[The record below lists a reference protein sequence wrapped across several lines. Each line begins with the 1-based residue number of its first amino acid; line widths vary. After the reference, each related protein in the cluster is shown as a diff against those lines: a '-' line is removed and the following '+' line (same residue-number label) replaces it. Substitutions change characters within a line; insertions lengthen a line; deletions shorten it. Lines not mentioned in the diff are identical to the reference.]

1 MLRYK
6 EIKQQIDT
14 IITSMRP
21 AEALPSREALCKSLD
36 TTRSTLDKA
45 IKELVAEGK
54 LVTRG
59 GSGTYVAGEPLRQP
73 DEIKSIGV
81 LLPNNTHLSYRELI
95 RGIEEVMHEKDV
107 NVILCNTDNDIHKQ
121 NQYLSRLIQSKV
133 IGLIIVPALYFD
145 ITKDYV
151 LYSRLI
157 SNQFPVVFCF
167 RGIDGLTS
175 APLVCYNNF
184 YGGYIATKHL
194 ITQGYRHI
202 AYIAE
207 KTLRTSL
214 DRFQGYMAALLE
226 AGLEINRSMIIL
238 EPENRGYE
246 EMTCILQSDAQVDAV
261 FCQADCLVPHIYR
274 AIRDAGLRIS
284 DDIGVIGFD
293 NSDCCVTESPTI
305 TALGNKD
312 AEIGI
317 KAAQIL
323 WKNME
328 KTEEEKSFPYFLFSP
343 DIIVRESCRGP
354 KPKT

>member
-14 IITSMRP
+14 IIASMRP

-59 GSGTYVAGEPLRQP
+59 GSGTYVAGDVSGQP
-73 DEIKSIGV
+73 NEIKSIGV
-81 LLPNNTHLSYRELI
+81 LLPNNTHLSYRMLI
-95 RGIEEVMHEKDV
+95 SGIEEFMHTKDV
-107 NVILCNTDNDIHKQ
+107 NVILCNTDNDIDKQ

-133 IGLIIVPALYFD
+133 IGLIVVPALYFD
-145 ITKDYV
+145 ITKNYV
-151 LYSRLI
+151 LYSRLM
-157 SNQFPVVFCF
+157 QHRFPVVFCF
-167 RGIDGLTS
+167 RGIDGLTN

-202 AYIAE
+202 AYISE

-226 AGLEINRSMIIL
+226 AGLEINRSMVIL
-238 EPENRGYE
+238 EPESRGYE
-246 EMTCILQSDAQVDAV
+246 EMTRILHSGAEVDAV
-261 FCQADCLVPHIYR
+261 FCQADCLAPHVYR
-274 AIRDAGLRIS
+274 AIRDAGLRVS

-293 NSDCCVTESPTI
+293 NSDCCVTETPAVTS
-305 TALGNKD
+305 LGNCD
-312 AEIGI
+312 AEIGM

-323 WKNME
+323 WKAIEN
-328 KTEEEKSFPYFLFSP
+328 EEEKTFPYFLFSP
-343 DIIVRESCRGP
+343 DIIVRESCLGP
-354 KPKT
+354 KKKT